1 MDVCEVNEGTVA
13 IRGFGWRSKRRY
25 RRERHLRFSSPLRS
39 SSDPAYAIFLELKLS
54 EDVRSLAE
62 QGWRS
67 VLQIQQESRHLGH
80 PTRLRASLSLLRTT
94 LHFWTGNSRRV
105 ATNEKK
111 NRVAGRVGGGTLKTW
126 GRARNGTVEPP
137 KVTSVLWYGN
147 SDIQYSWRVS
157 VSVGGSILRN
167 VTRCLGFSAPM
178 DASNFHSK
186 RRLAPRS
193 DLIVEAS

>member
-1 MDVCEVNEGTVA
+1 MLAHNNCKGSHKRTFRMDVCEVNEGTVA

-111 NRVAGRVGGGTLKTW
+111 KSCCRPGRWRDLENL
-126 GRARNGTVEPP
+126 RACAQWDRWTT
-137 KVTSVLWYGN
+137 KSY
-147 SDIQYSWRVS
+147 ICFMIR
-157 VSVGGSILRN
+157 
-167 VTRCLGFSAPM
+167 
-178 DASNFHSK
+178 
-186 RRLAPRS
+186 
-193 DLIVEAS
+193 

>member
-39 SSDPAYAIFLELKLS
+39 SSDPVYAIFLELKLS

-111 NRVAGRVGGGTLKTW
+111 NRVAGRVGGGITLWVEGPWKLEGVRAMGPLNHQKLHLFYDTVTLTFNILEELVYLLA
-126 GRARNGTVEPP
+126 GRFCVMSLDVWVFMRPWMHQTSIPNG
-137 KVTSVLWYGN
+137 
-147 SDIQYSWRVS
+147 D
-157 VSVGGSILRN
+157 
-167 VTRCLGFSAPM
+167 
-178 DASNFHSK
+178 
-186 RRLAPRS
+186 
-193 DLIVEAS
+193 